1 MIRVRYV
8 MGILTILLA
17 FSCPTP
23 VRADVL
29 ELKNGQKLEG
39 RYAGGSK
46 EEIRFQ
52 VGSQTL
58 RFPTGEVSKIT
69 IGTSGKEDFRKTARE
84 ALRQLKALASVAE
97 GETTYRDYAPRVS
110 DAKIKIDQ
118 FLDEHKPSPVP
129 KFNEYIADSLGFYV
143 AASAA
148 WNTRLLGPEEKR
160 NASLR
165 LLENDYIRKC
175 TPLQKAMPPSDE
187 MVIPDPLSSAA
198 QKRTV
203 KVPGLRLAWAIEAGY
218 GIPLLWEC
226 ARNSLIDAEKALNR

>member
-1 MIRVRYV
+1 MISIARA
-8 MGILTILLA
+8 MGLLTVLFSA
-17 FSCPTP
+17 SCPFP
-23 VRADVL
+23 AYADVL
-29 ELKNGQKLEG
+29 ELKSGQRLEG

-46 EEIRFQ
+46 EEVRFQ

-58 RFPTGEVSKIT
+58 KFPTGEISKIT

-97 GETTYRDYAPRVS
+97 GETTYGDYAPRVS

-118 FLDEHKPSPVP
+118 FLDEHKPSPIP
-129 KFNEYIADSLGFYV
+129 KFNEQVADSLGFYV

-148 WNTRLLGPEEKR
+148 WNTKLLGPEEKR

-165 LLENDYIRKC
+165 LLENEYIRKC

-226 ARNSLIDAEKALNR
+226 ARNSLIDAEKALGH